1 MPDKYDALKLENQLC
16 FPLYACSKEIVR
28 KYKPFLDELDL
39 TYTQYIAMMVL
50 WEHRQISVKDMGAL
64 LYLDSGTLTP
74 VLKKLEQKGYL
85 VRARDSE
92 DERVLNVTITELGEK
107 LKEDVSHRLATI
119 EELVVQIEQDSAGR
133 VQAYS
138 DKLYARLQELLG
150 DRNIDEARLVTEAAI
165 FADKTAIDEETVRL
179 HSHVA
184 QYRQIL
190 ELNEPVGRKLDFL
203 TQELNRESNTIGSK
217 CQDVA
222 ITRLVVELKS
232 EIEKIR
238 EQIQNIE

>member
-1 MPDKYDALKLENQLC
+1 MFSTLRLFQK
-16 FPLYACSKEIVR
+16 IVR

-107 LKEDVSHRLATI
+107 LKEDAVLVPKKMGCCVCLEKEDADELYRL
-119 EELVVQIEQDSAGR
+119 LHKV
-133 VQAYS
+133 
-138 DKLYARLQELLG
+138 LG
-150 DRNIDEARLVTEAAI
+150 VLGKE
-165 FADKTAIDEETVRL
+165 
-179 HSHVA
+179 
-184 QYRQIL
+184 
-190 ELNEPVGRKLDFL
+190 
-203 TQELNRESNTIGSK
+203 
-217 CQDVA
+217 
-222 ITRLVVELKS
+222 
-232 EIEKIR
+232 
-238 EQIQNIE
+238 

>member
-50 WEHRQISVKDMGAL
+50 WAHRQLRVKVIGAL
-64 LYLDSGTLTP
+64 VYLDSSALTP

-107 LKEDVSHRLATI
+107 LKEDAVLVPKKMGCCVCLEKEDADELYRL
-119 EELVVQIEQDSAGR
+119 LHKV
-133 VQAYS
+133 
-138 DKLYARLQELLG
+138 LG
-150 DRNIDEARLVTEAAI
+150 VLGKE
-165 FADKTAIDEETVRL
+165 
-179 HSHVA
+179 
-184 QYRQIL
+184 
-190 ELNEPVGRKLDFL
+190 
-203 TQELNRESNTIGSK
+203 
-217 CQDVA
+217 
-222 ITRLVVELKS
+222 
-232 EIEKIR
+232 
-238 EQIQNIE
+238 